1 MDVTRSSPACTLPS
15 HGQPGCGCKPAKPT
29 KSSGAAK
36 AAIIAAGT
44 AAACTACC
52 VLPFTLPA
60 IVLANIGGIL
70 TLLDHAHG
78 WATWLAISAVAAAW
92 VWIGYQSIRA
102 RVRPATS
109 TLTLMGLATI
119 VMMLAASWPLLKPTV
134 FHTLGIVQKNPDKR

>member
-1 MDVTRSSPACTLPS
+1 MDVTHTPAACALATA
-15 HGQPGCGCKPAKPT
+15 GQPGCGCQPKPKS
-29 KSSGAAK
+29 KSSAVAK
-36 AAIIAAGT
+36 AAVIAAGT

-60 IVLANIGGIL
+60 IALANIGGIL

-119 VMMLAASWPLLKPTV
+119 VIMLAASWPLLKPTL
-134 FHTLGIVQKNPDKR
+134 FHTLGIVQKNLDKR

>member
-1 MDVTRSSPACTLPS
+1 MLQSVAAPPAQLELQLDTSDAIDVSSARSSTS
-15 HGQPGCGCKPAKPT
+15 
-29 KSSGAAK
+29 
-36 AAIIAAGT
+36 
-44 AAACTACC
+44 
-52 VLPFTLPA
+52 FDRTLPA

-119 VMMLAASWPLLKPTV
+119 VIMLAASWPLLKPTV